1 MLIDIEGTD
10 AVNPKDLIGNLMH
23 LPLARGGVLVR
34 ALEPKKPAYERTH
47 EVEIPILI
55 HVVQDAVDA
64 SALQFRIFG
73 TGVGKELFLFIIGPE
88 VKEDLAVRG
97 K

>member
-1 MLIDIEGTD
+1 M
-10 AVNPKDLIGNLMH
+10 
-23 LPLARGGVLVR
+23 
-34 ALEPKKPAYERTH
+34 
-47 EVEIPILI
+47 
-55 HVVQDAVDA
+55 QDTVYAT
-64 SALQFRIFG
+64 ALQFRISG